1 MTAVV
6 RPRGDAVRS
15 GASRSAAVARVI
27 EDLDRAREL
36 ASGADRPDLVGRLD
50 QARARLLTEDVP
62 VAVVGEFKQ
71 GKSTLINALLR
82 TDVCPVDSDIVTA
95 VPTIVRYGVPPSVVA
110 VPEPTDGTSDPQR
123 IEVPFDR
130 LRDYVTEA
138 GQDAVRLRSVEV
150 RLDRLLL
157 RRGLSFIDT
166 PGVGGLE
173 SAQGNLTLGALPLA
187 RAALFVTDAGAE
199 LTAPELSFLTRTVER
214 CPRVVCVVTKTDLHA
229 QWRRIVALNQEHLA
243 RAGLTLPVLP
253 VSSFLRL
260 RAAARNNAAL
270 NTESGFLPLL
280 DLLRRDIL
288 AGTEAATVRAT
299 RADIAFVVAQLRH
312 QVGAERAAIQHP
324 EDGTALADR
333 LTEQARRGRHLA
345 GSSASWQTALGDGIQ
360 DLGTDVDHDLRERL
374 RGMLRRGEELLDTED
389 PKDNWRDFEAW
400 ASREAAA
407 AAVDNLFTLVS
418 RTEQLARDVA
428 ERFDLEYDGL
438 DLDLPAPA
446 AALAKVEV
454 VDVRFERS
462 SIRQFLGAFTAA
474 RLAYGGMFMAGA
486 FGSLLGLTVAAPI
499 GVAVG
504 MTLGR
509 KLVRDERERQLAYR
523 RQQAKQE
530 LRRYVD
536 EVGFVLGKDC
546 RDAIRR
552 TQRFLRD
559 EFTARAALAERSS
572 AQALSAVRQNAALP
586 DDERARRA
594 ERLEE
599 QWRDLDR
606 AAERI
611 AVPAGPVASP
621 EQRRGAPT

>member
-1 MTAVV
+1 MTAVA
-6 RPRGDAVRS
+6 RPPGEAAPQGPGRGVAVLR
-15 GASRSAAVARVI
+15 ALD
-27 EDLDRAREL
+27 DLDRVRVL
-36 ASGADRPDLVGRLD
+36 AAASDRPDLAARLV
-50 QARARLLTEDVP
+50 QARFRLLSEDVP

-110 VPEPTDGTSDPQR
+110 HPEPGDDVTEPTR

-138 GQDAVRLRSVEV
+138 GDTGVRLRSVEV

-166 PGVGGLE
+166 PGVGGLD

-199 LTAPELSFLTRTVER
+199 LTAPELAFLTRTVER

-229 QWRRIVALNQEHLA
+229 EWRRIVELNRGHLA
-243 RAGLTLPVLP
+243 RAGLSLSVVP

-260 RAAARNNAAL
+260 RASARGSASL
-270 NTESGFLPLL
+270 NTESGFPRLL

-288 AGTEAATVRAT
+288 AGAEATTVRAT
-299 RADIAFVVAQLRH
+299 RQEITFAVTELRR
-312 QVGAERAAIQHP
+312 QIGAERAVARHP
-324 EDGTALADR
+324 EQEPVLVERLA
-333 LTEQARRGRHLA
+333 EQTRRGQHLA
-345 GSSASWQTALGDGIQ
+345 ERAASWQTALNDGTQ
-360 DLGTDVDHDLRERL
+360 DLGSDVDHDLRERL
-374 RGMLRRGEELLDTED
+374 RGLLRRGEELLDKED

-400 ASREAAA
+400 AGKEAAA
-407 AAVDNLFTLVS
+407 VAVDNLFTLVS

-428 ERFDLEYDGL
+428 DRFDLEYEGL

-446 AALAKVEV
+446 AALAKVGV
-454 VDVRFERS
+454 LDIRFERS
-462 SIRQFLGAFTAA
+462 SMRQFLGAFTAA

-559 EFTARAALAERSS
+559 EFAARAALAERSS
-572 AQALSAVRQNAALP
+572 AQALTAVRQTATLP

-594 ERLEE
+594 DRLEE
-599 QWRDLDR
+599 QWRDLGR
-606 AAERI
+606 VAERI
-611 AVPAGPVASP
+611 EAV
-621 EQRRGAPT
+621 